1 VFHPARGVADERNA
15 LNGGRVVTEWSGQPA
30 YKQVAADLRG
40 QISEGRLAVGSQ
52 LPSIASLMSAFGVS
66 ITVVRM
72 ALSELRNAGL
82 ITTHQGKGAFV
93 IGAGTGTREATTSG
107 LEAEL
112 RKQRAELRRLSK
124 RVTALE
130 TELSSK
136 AAR

>member
-1 VFHPARGVADERNA
+1 MACLICVLVARGGHLVAD
-15 LNGGRVVTEWSGQPA
+15 WSGQPA
-30 YKQVAADLRG
+30 YKQVATELRS
-40 QISEGRLAVGSQ
+40 QIDDGRFEIGSQ
-52 LPSIASLMSAFGVS
+52 LPSIASLMREFDVS

-82 ITTHQGKGAFV
+82 IATHQGKGAFV
-93 IGAGTGTREATTSG
+93 IDADTGTRDVTASG
-107 LEAEL
+107 LGAEL
-112 RKQRAELRRLSK
+112 RKQRAELRKLSK